1 MRNDISIRNGKIM
14 LDGYTV
20 YDGVNC
26 TITATPEVQTS
37 KCIGDKGESSRW
49 MDMKYAG
56 TITRRRATTWLRDKI
71 NYYLKTGKTPVFTIQ
86 GTMND
91 KASDYYKK
99 NKSIT
104 TTATGCVITSD
115 IKLLELDVTGNFLE
129 DQINFNAYSVV
140 TK

>member
-49 MDMKYAG
+49 MD
-56 TITRRRATTWLRDKI
+56 L
-71 NYYLKTGKTPVFTIQ
+71 
-86 GTMND
+86 
-91 KASDYYKK
+91 
-99 NKSIT
+99 SIP
-104 TTATGCVITSD
+104 ALSHVA
-115 IKLLELDVTGNFLE
+115 ELQHG
-129 DQINFNAYSVV
+129 
-140 TK
+140 

>member
-1 MRNDISIRNGKIM
+1 MKFKVSTTVTTYKEVMKITYA
-14 LDGYTV
+14 LA
-20 YDGVNC
+20 GVVN
-26 TITATPEVQTS
+26 
-37 KCIGDKGESSRW
+37 
-49 MDMKYAG
+49 
-56 TITRRRATTWLRDKI
+56 
-71 NYYLKTGKTPVFTIQ
+71 
-86 GTMND
+86 
-91 KASDYYKK
+91 KK